1 MVTLPPCGREGQW
14 FLLGMGV
21 ISSSWFVGAGA
32 MYSSLPVY
40 KVAPAPYTMAPPT
53 MVGPMALGYVSR
65 VIVAGTASESHL
77 PRVGQ
82 AMAEQLSIALPSFYG
97 RGQEMRQ

>member
-40 KVAPAPYTMAPPT
+40 KVAPAPHT

-65 VIVAGTASESHL
+65 VIVAGTVSESHL

-82 AMAEQLSIALPSFYG
+82 AIAEQLSIALPSLYG